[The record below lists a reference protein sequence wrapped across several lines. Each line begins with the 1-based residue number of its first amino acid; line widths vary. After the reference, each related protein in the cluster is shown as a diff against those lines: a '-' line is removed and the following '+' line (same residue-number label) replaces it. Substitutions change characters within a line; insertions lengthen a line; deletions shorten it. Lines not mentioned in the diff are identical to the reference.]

1 MSFLRKQESHKKR
14 NVIPANKMSFLRI
27 ECHSCESRN
36 LIKNGMSFLRKQE
49 SHKAQI
55 KMKQYYTYIMA
66 SKKNGL
72 LYVGVTND
80 IIKRTYEHRE
90 GIVDGTLF

>member
-1 MSFLRKQESHKKR
+1 
-14 NVIPANKMSFLRI
+14 
-27 ECHSCESRN
+27 
-36 LIKNGMSFLRKQE
+36 MSFLRKQE